1 MEIAGARI
9 WITGASSGIGAA
21 LAREL
26 ADRGARV
33 AISARSADQ
42 LAEVAGNR
50 MTVVPVDVTDRAAT
64 VAAGQMVREALGGLD
79 VAVLNA
85 GTWSQFH
92 VEPWDSQLFAD
103 HLQVNLMGAVHTLEA
118 VVPQMLAEGR
128 GRIVGMASVAGYR
141 GLPGS
146 EAYGASKAAL
156 LNLLE
161 ALRGSLAPRGVVVQ
175 ILAPGFVRTRMTDR
189 NRFPMPFKVEP
200 TEAARSIADGIARD
214 KAEIVFPLPMMV
226 AMKVAR
232 LVPVRAWTALTA
244 ALARRGLTKDPTAP
258 TTRKLAAGPCS
269 GAEKRGAGRQR
280 SRPVSP
286 GGRRRRR

>member
-9 WITGASSGIGAA
+9 WVTGASSGIGAA

-33 AISARSADQ
+33 AISARGADA
-42 LAEVAGNR
+42 LAEVAGDR
-50 MTVVPVDVTDRAAT
+50 MVVVPVDVTDRSAT
-64 VAAGQMVREALGGLD
+64 VAAGQAVREALGGLD

-92 VEPWDSQLFAD
+92 VEPWNSQLFAD
-103 HLQVNLMGAVHTLEA
+103 HLQVNLMGAVHTMEA
-118 VVPQMLAEGR
+118 VVPQMLAAGR

-146 EAYGASKAAL
+146 EAYGAGKAAL

-175 ILAPGFVRTRMTDR
+175 TLSPGFVRTRMTDR
-189 NRFPMPFKVEP
+189 NQFPMPFKVEP
-200 TEAARSIADGIARD
+200 EAAARTIADGIARD

-244 ALARRGLTKDPTAP
+244 AMARRGLHGGPSRRADP
-258 TTRKLAAGPCS
+258 
-269 GAEKRGAGRQR
+269 
-280 SRPVSP
+280 
-286 GGRRRRR
+286 

>member
-33 AISARSADQ
+33 AISARGADA
-42 LAEVAGNR
+42 LAEVAGDR
-50 MTVVPVDVTDRAAT
+50 MVVVPLDVTDRAAT
-64 VAAGQMVREALGGLD
+64 VAAGQAVREALGGLD

-92 VEPWDSQLFAD
+92 VEPWNSSLFAD

-118 VVPQMLAEGR
+118 VVPQMLADGR

-146 EAYGASKAAL
+146 EAYGAGKAAL

-161 ALRGSLAPRGVVVQ
+161 ALRGSLRPRGVVVQ
-175 ILAPGFVRTRMTDR
+175 TLSPGFVRTAMTDR
-189 NRFPMPFKVEP
+189 NRFPMPFMIEP
-200 TEAARSIADGIARD
+200 AAAAATIADGIARD
-214 KAEIVFPLPMMV
+214 KAEIVFPVPMML

-232 LVPVRAWTALTA
+232 LVPTRAWTAATA
-244 ALARRGLTKDPTAP
+244 AMARRGLHG
-258 TTRKLAAGPCS
+258 GP
-269 GAEKRGAGRQR
+269 
-280 SRPVSP
+280 
-286 GGRRRRR
+286 GRRADRG

>member
-1 MEIAGARI
+1 MELAGARI
-9 WITGASSGIGAA
+9 WITGASTGIGAA

-42 LAEVAGNR
+42 LAEVAGGR
-50 MTVVPVDVTDRAAT
+50 MVVVPVDVTDRAAT
-64 VAAGQMVREALGGLD
+64 VAAGEAVREALGGLD

-103 HLQVNLMGAVHTLEA
+103 HLQVNVMGAVHTMEA

-128 GRIVGMASVAGYR
+128 GRVVGVASVAGYR

-146 EAYGASKAAL
+146 EAYNAGKAAMIS
-156 LNLLE
+156 LLE
-161 ALRGSLAPRGVVVQ
+161 SLRGSLAPRGVVVQ
-175 ILAPGFVRTRMTDR
+175 TVNPGFVTTRMTDR
-189 NRFPMPFKVEP
+189 NRFPMPFKIEADV
-200 TEAARSIADGIARD
+200 AARTIADGIARD
-214 KAEIVFPLPMMV
+214 KAEVVFPLPMAV
-226 AMKVAR
+226 VMKIAR

-244 ALARRGLTKDPTAP
+244 QLARRGLHG
-258 TTRKLAAGPCS
+258 GPERR
-269 GAEKRGAGRQR
+269 AEG
-280 SRPVSP
+280 
-286 GGRRRRR
+286 